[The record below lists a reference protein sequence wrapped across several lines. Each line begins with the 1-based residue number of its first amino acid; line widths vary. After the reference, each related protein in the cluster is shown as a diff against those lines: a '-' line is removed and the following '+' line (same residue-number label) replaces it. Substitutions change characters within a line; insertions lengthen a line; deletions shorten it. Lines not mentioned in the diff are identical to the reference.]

1 MVADSG
7 LKQLLFEMRGA
18 LLRMLSARG
27 AAPDEAEDLL
37 QELFVRLETQAI
49 GPVGEP
55 KAYLYRMADNLFL
68 DRRRAE
74 TRRAAREQR
83 WGEQDNELRPTPER
97 ELIGR
102 ERLAMVSAA
111 LAALPERT
119 VEIFRRFRLDGES
132 QRAIGDSLGISLSA
146 VEKHLQR
153 AYRAVTDIRA
163 RLDAENEAPRRPSCD
178 DGDHGS

>member
-7 LKQLLFEMRGA
+7 LKQLLVDMRGP
-18 LLRMLSARG
+18 LLRMLTARG
-27 AAPDEAEDLL
+27 ARADEAEDLL

-55 KAYLYRMADNLFL
+55 RAYLYRMADNLFL

-83 WGEQDNELRPTPER
+83 WGEQDSEPRPTPER
-97 ELIGR
+97 ELQGR

-111 LAALPERT
+111 LSALPERT

-132 QRAIGDSLGISLSA
+132 QRAIGESLGISLSA

-153 AYRAVTDIRA
+153 AYRTVVDIRA
-163 RLDAENEAPRRPSCD
+163 RLDAEIEAPRRPSCD

>member
-1 MVADSG
+1 
-7 LKQLLFEMRGA
+7 
-18 LLRMLSARG
+18 MLSERD
-27 AAPDEAEDLL
+27 AAPAQAEDLL

-163 RLDAENEAPRRPSCD
+163 RLDAESEAPRRPSCD
-178 DGDHGS
+178 DGDNGS

>member
-7 LKQLLFEMRGA
+7 LKQLLFDMRGA

-27 AAPDEAEDLL
+27 ATPDEAEDLL

-102 ERLAMVSAA
+102 ERLALVSAA

-132 QRAIGDSLGISLSA
+132 QRAIGDNLGISLSA

-163 RLDAENEAPRRPSCD
+163 RLDAESEALRRPSCD
-178 DGDHGS
+178 DGEDGS

>member
-37 QELFVRLETQAI
+37 QELFVRLETQTI

-55 KAYLYRMADNLFL
+55 RAYLYRMADNLFL
-68 DRRRAE
+68 DRRRTE
-74 TRRAAREQR
+74 TRRAVRERR
-83 WGEQDNELRPTPER
+83 WGEQESEPRPTPER
-97 ELIGR
+97 ELQGR

-119 VEIFRRFRLDGES
+119 VDIFRRFRLDGQS
-132 QRAIGDSLGISLSA
+132 QRLIAGDLGISLSA

-153 AYRAVTDIRA
+153 AYRAVTDIGA
-163 RLDAENEAPRRPSCD
+163 RLEAEFAPPRRPSCD
-178 DGDHGS
+178 DGEDGS

>member
-7 LKQLLFEMRGA
+7 LKQLLFEMRSA

-55 KAYLYRMADNLFL
+55 RAYLYRMADNLFL

-74 TRRAAREQR
+74 TRRSVRERR
-83 WGEQDNELRPTPER
+83 WGEQESDPRPTPER
-97 ELIGR
+97 ELQGR

-119 VEIFRRFRLDGES
+119 VDIFRRFRLDGQS
-132 QRAIGDSLGISLSA
+132 QRLIAGDLGISLSA

-163 RLDAENEAPRRPSCD
+163 RLDAEFAPPRRPSCD
-178 DGDHGS
+178 DGEDGS